1 MHFFAYWGQV
11 NLRLAKKICMK
22 RVDLMCGRFYIPE
35 GDFDD
40 FAGLVSKIEK
50 ELLKKAGEISPGD
63 YAPVI
68 TPSKPQ
74 DSDSDNYVSMSS
86 HDIHAIKWGFPVMK
100 GRPIINARSETVKEK
115 SLFMLPY
122 VKRRCLIPA
131 RGFFEW
137 TDANDGSKKRI
148 KHFISYFDSS
158 IMYLAGLYWFFK
170 DKDGD
175 LKPYFT
181 ILTTQANEEVKKL
194 HDRMPVII
202 SRNNKEI
209 WLYEKN
215 IEVVDTLLKPLDQG
229 LLKIE

>member
-1 MHFFAYWGQV
+1 
-11 NLRLAKKICMK
+11 
-22 RVDLMCGRFYIPE
+22 MCGRFYIPE
-35 GDFDD
+35 GDLDD

-50 ELLKKAGEISPGD
+50 DLLKKAGEISPGD

-68 TPSKPQ
+68 TPCKSQ
-74 DSDSDNYVSMSS
+74 DSDTDNDNNVITSL

-115 SLFMLPY
+115 PLFKLPY
-122 VKRRCLIPA
+122 VKKRCLIPA

-137 TDANDGSKKRI
+137 TDAEDGSKKRV
-148 KHFISYFDSS
+148 KHYISYIDSS
-158 IMYLAGLYWFFK
+158 IMYLAGLYWFFR
-170 DKDGD
+170 DKDGE

-181 ILTTQANEEVKKL
+181 ILTTQANEEVRKL

-202 SRNNKEI
+202 RRDHKEI

-215 IEVVDTLLKPLDQG
+215 IEIVDSLLKPLDQG

>member
-1 MHFFAYWGQV
+1 
-11 NLRLAKKICMK
+11 
-22 RVDLMCGRFYIPE
+22 MCGRFYIPE

-50 ELLKKAGEISPGD
+50 DLLKKAGEISPGD

-68 TPSKPQ
+68 TPCKSQ
-74 DSDSDNYVSMSS
+74 DSDTDNDNNVITSL

-115 SLFMLPY
+115 PLFKLPY
-122 VKRRCLIPA
+122 VKKRCLIPA

-137 TDANDGSKKRI
+137 TDAEDGSKKRV
-148 KHFISYFDSS
+148 KHYISYIDSS
-158 IMYLAGLYWFFK
+158 IMYLAGLYWFFR
-170 DKDGD
+170 DKDGE

-181 ILTTQANEEVKKL
+181 ILTTQANEEVRKL

-202 SRNNKEI
+202 RRDHKEI

-215 IEVVDTLLKPLDQG
+215 IEIVDSLLKPLDQG